1 MDKLGLGTCLTLLL
15 LNIFIK
21 VCHNTEISLT
31 VDISAGRQEC
41 FFETLPAKTNV
52 EIDYQVIDGGDL
64 DIDVL
69 VSGPDNRVYHLDQRK
84 TENTVKFESTQ
95 EGDYRICFD
104 NTFSRFSNK
113 LVFFEIY
120 VEDGKDD
127 DDDEEDDK
135 KLTFEGENVQG
146 QLDMTIE
153 EFSGILERSKKN
165 LERSIQVQTLIKIHE
180 AKDRNTQE
188 ANFFRVNFF
197 SLFQLA
203 LMISVGLVQVIVI
216 RSLFT
221 YQQPVSGGSLKART

>member
-1 MDKLGLGTCLTLLL
+1 MAYS
-15 LNIFIK
+15 
-21 VCHNTEISLT
+21 TEIDLT
-31 VDISAGRQEC
+31 IDIIAGRQEC
-41 FFETLPAKTNV
+41 FFQTVPANTNV
-52 EIDYQVIDGGDL
+52 EVDYQVIDGGDL
-64 DIDVL
+64 DIDL
-69 VSGPDNRVYHLDQRK
+69 LISGPDNRVYHLDQRK
-84 TENTVKFESTQ
+84 TENTVKFLSSQ
-95 EGDYRICFD
+95 EGDYRVCFD
-104 NTFSRFSNK
+104 NSFSRFSNK
-113 LVFFEIY
+113 LVFFEIF

-127 DDDEEDDK
+127 DDEEEEKD
-135 KLTFEGENVQG
+135 KLTFEGENVQE

-153 EFSGILERSKKN
+153 EFMGILDRSKKN

-221 YQQPVSGGSLKART
+221 YQQPVSGGALKVRT